1 MKYRLFISLFFLKAI
16 ILSNDISFNGQFIT
30 VVNNVN
36 KSSSIDFGYMPKT
49 YYSYNLNEELVF
61 DLEHVFFFQEN
72 YNSDIELK
80 SNLYRSWIRF
90 SNNILDLRIG
100 LQKISFGS
108 ALFLRPLA
116 WFDSLDFRYTTGQ
129 TDGVESM
136 RFILSPSN
144 SLAFWFWVVKNDI
157 SGSSYGGRMEVTTVG
172 LLEGNWGFTY
182 YRDTESNPHFPYPTI
197 FNTIMPNQNI
207 QSDIGF
213 SQNNRFGLDYRYDGD
228 FGFWLEGCYN
238 DFDKYGNLTLLT
250 FGADYTL
257 PILNGL
263 LVSSEAMFTRYSSER
278 IAFGEQL
285 MNLSRDD
292 KYSVLHLSMPI
303 NHIHSFAL
311 YSISMISNASS
322 FNNHLDTNITD
333 NLLRWSSVYN
343 SFSIDYMFTLKTG
356 KLNDI
361 FQIVFVYNY

>member
-1 MKYRLFISLFFLKAI
+1 MKYRLLISFFFLKAI
-16 ILSNDISFNGQFIT
+16 TVANEISFNGQIIT
-30 VVNNVN
+30 TVNHIN
-36 KSSSIDFGYMPKT
+36 KNSFIDFGYMPKT
-49 YYSYNLNEELVF
+49 YYSYHINEELMF
-61 DLEHVFFFQEN
+61 DLKHVFFFREN
-72 YNSDIELK
+72 YNSSIELK
-80 SNLYRSWIRF
+80 SIPYRSWIRF
-90 SNNILDLRIG
+90 SDNIFDIRIG
-100 LQKISFGS
+100 MQKIAFGS

-129 TDGVESM
+129 TNGVESM

-144 SLAFWFWVVKNDI
+144 NLAFWFWIVKNDI
-157 SGSSYGGRMEVTTVG
+157 SGESYGGRMEVSTVG

-182 YRDTESNPHFPYPTI
+182 YRDTESNPHFPYSI
-197 FNTIMPNQNI
+197 LLNQLGDIVSNQNI
-207 QSDIGF
+207 ESDIGF

-238 DFDKYGNLTLLT
+238 DFDKYGNLILWT

-257 PILNGL
+257 PTLNGL

-278 IAFGEQL
+278 IPFSDQYISFSE
-285 MNLSRDD
+285 DE

-311 YSISMISNASS
+311 YSIMDWDKHIA
-322 FNNHLDTNITD
+322 D